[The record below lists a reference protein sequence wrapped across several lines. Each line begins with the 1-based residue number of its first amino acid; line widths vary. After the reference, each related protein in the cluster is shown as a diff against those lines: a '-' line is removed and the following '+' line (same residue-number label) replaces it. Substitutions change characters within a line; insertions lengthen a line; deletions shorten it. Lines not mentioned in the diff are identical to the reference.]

1 MSQVNPTIELNGRH
15 LQQCSIFSS
24 QNLVFQH
31 QDLGETCKS
40 VGQIFKPHLLKIVQ
54 QRNDFYSSM
63 HHLTAGRLSISRLE
77 YGADVYIEP
86 DHLDNFYLIQI
97 PTQGYAEIE
106 INQQK
111 FISYTQVAS
120 LISPD
125 QSFKMRWHANSPQLI
140 LKIDKEDLLQHCRQH
155 LPDVPHHLPLFE
167 PKLDFSTQGGGYFL
181 QLMRTLTDALACERH
196 PLHHPMAF
204 KQFESSLF
212 NALIYGQ
219 QNTLLQRIEQTKEQA
234 ISPYFIKRT
243 EAFMRENLHA
253 SLTIEQLAEHAGV
266 SVRTLFAGFKSF
278 LNTTPM
284 SYLRELRFEQAHIE
298 LLRNEHISVT
308 DVAFKWGF
316 THLGRFSQEY
326 KRRYGELPSCTRRTS
341 IEHQDIGLKAYS

>member
-1 MSQVNPTIELNGRH
+1 
-15 LQQCSIFSS
+15 
-24 QNLVFQH
+24 
-31 QDLGETCKS
+31 
-40 VGQIFKPHLLKIVQ
+40 
-54 QRNDFYSSM
+54 
-63 HHLTAGRLSISRLE
+63 
-77 YGADVYIEP
+77 
-86 DHLDNFYLIQI
+86 
-97 PTQGYAEIE
+97 
-106 INQQK
+106 
-111 FISYTQVAS
+111 
-120 LISPD
+120 
-125 QSFKMRWHANSPQLI
+125 MRWHGNSPQLI

-155 LPDVPHHLPLFE
+155 LPDAPQHVPLFE
-167 PKLDFSTQGGGYFL
+167 AKLDFSTQGGAYFL
-181 QLMRTLTDALACERH
+181 QLMCTLIEALGCEQH

-212 NALIYGQ
+212 NSLIYGQ
-219 QNTLLQRIEQTKEQA
+219 QNSLLERIEQAKSQA

-284 SYLRELRFEQAHIE
+284 SYLKELRFEQAHIE
-298 LLRNEHISVT
+298 LMRNEHISVT

-326 KRRYGELPSCTRRTS
+326 KRRYGELPSCTRRAS
-341 IEHQDIGLKAYS
+341 MEHQDLGFSAYS

>member
-1 MSQVNPTIELNGRH
+1 MSQIDPTLELNGRH
-15 LQQCSIFSS
+15 LQQCAIFSPH
-24 QNLVFQH
+24 NLIFQH
-31 QDLGETCKS
+31 QDLDETCKS

-54 QRNDFYSSM
+54 QEHDFFSSM
-63 HHLTAGRLSISRLE
+63 YHINAGRLSLSRLE

-86 DHLDNFYLIQI
+86 DHLEQFYLIQI
-97 PTQGYAEIE
+97 PMQGYAEIE

-125 QSFKMRWHANSPQLI
+125 QSLKMRWHANSPQLI
-140 LKIDKEDLLQHCRQH
+140 LKINKDDLLQHCRQH
-155 LPDVPHHLPLFE
+155 MPNVHHHLPIFE
-167 PKLDFSTQGGGYFL
+167 PKLDFSTQGGAYFL
-181 QLMRTLTDALACERH
+181 QLIKTLIDALSYQHH

-204 KQFESSLF
+204 KQFESGLF

-219 QNTLLQRIEQTKEQA
+219 ENNLLHHIQHQDKKA
-234 ISPYFIKRT
+234 VSPYFIKRA
-243 EAFMRENLHA
+243 EAFMREHLHTT
-253 SLTIEQLAEHAGV
+253 LTIEQLAEHAGV
-266 SVRTLFAGFKSF
+266 SVRTLFTGFKSF

-284 SYLRELRFEQAHIE
+284 SYLKELRFEQAHLE
-298 LLRNEHISVT
+298 LMQNEQISVT

-326 KRRYGELPSCTRRTS
+326 KRRYGELPSRTRR
-341 IEHQDIGLKAYS
+341 HPFKN

>member
-1 MSQVNPTIELNGRH
+1 MSQVNFTAELNGRH
-15 LQQCSIFSS
+15 LTHSSIFSS
-24 QNLVFQH
+24 NNLVFQH

-54 QRNDFYSSM
+54 QRHDFYSSM
-63 HHLTAGRLSISRLE
+63 HHVKAGRLSISRLE

-86 DHLDNFYLIQI
+86 DHLEKFYLIQI

-120 LISPD
+120 LISPN
-125 QSFKMRWHANSPQLI
+125 QALKMRWHANSPQLI
-140 LKIDKEDLLQHCRQH
+140 LKIDKDDLLHHCQQH
-155 LPDVPHHLPLFE
+155 LPDAPHHLPLFE
-167 PKLDFSTQGGGYFL
+167 PKLDFSTQGGAYFL
-181 QLMRTLTDALACERH
+181 QLMRTLMEALSCEQH
-196 PLHHPMAF
+196 PLRHPMALQ
-204 KQFESSLF
+204 QFESSLF

-219 QNTLLQRIEQTKEQA
+219 KNTLLARIEQAREQS

-243 EAFMRENLHA
+243 EAFMRENLHS
-253 SLTIEQLAEHAGV
+253 SLTIEALAQHAGV
-266 SVRTLFAGFKSF
+266 SVRTLFAGFKNF

-284 SYLRELRFEQAHIE
+284 SYLKTLRFEQAHIE
-298 LLRNEHISVT
+298 LMQNEQISVT

-326 KRRYGELPSCTRRTS
+326 KHRYGELPSSTRRANMQ
-341 IEHQDIGLKAYS
+341 HQDFGFKAYS